1 MTVIYRRNLPHV
13 HPPRATFFVTFRL
26 AGSLPQEV
34 VKHLREE
41 QQEEERR
48 LQERLSGAALRQERY
63 KLHKKFF
70 GRYDDWL
77 DQMAHGPTWLNDP
90 ALAEMVAQ
98 EIRRLDEVQC
108 DIIAY
113 CVMPNHV
120 HLLLDLHRFPEGE
133 IRGHPSALSQVLH
146 LLKGRT
152 ARYANQ
158 LLGRSGAFWQRES
171 YDHFVRDSKEL
182 ERIVRYILDNPVKAG
197 LVENWQDWPY
207 TYVAQDFIP

>member
-34 VKHLREE
+34 VEHLREE

-77 DQMAHGPTWLNDP
+77 DQMAHGPT
-90 ALAEMVAQ
+90 
-98 EIRRLDEVQC
+98 
-108 DIIAY
+108 
-113 CVMPNHV
+113 
-120 HLLLDLHRFPEGE
+120 
-133 IRGHPSALSQVLH
+133 
-146 LLKGRT
+146 
-152 ARYANQ
+152 
-158 LLGRSGAFWQRES
+158 
-171 YDHFVRDSKEL
+171 
-182 ERIVRYILDNPVKAG
+182 
-197 LVENWQDWPY
+197 
-207 TYVAQDFIP
+207 